1 MSIQIPEPPDFEA
14 MSAQAEKSAE
24 QRTEIL
30 ALIGNLMFSWSNN
43 ESVFIHYLM
52 TLLETDFTSAA
63 VTFLSLNTTRA
74 RLDLIRRL
82 ARTKIDDEDMLNNL
96 EKLISRFQRCTK
108 TRNDL
113 NHCIYQMNKK
123 GEITHTTV
131 LRISESKNDFKIA
144 TVRALDK
151 RRINEIT
158 GVIRRLTKL
167 NRDLWEFL
175 PKLEEKTAKK
185 S

>member
-1 MSIQIPEPPDFEA
+1 MNSQVPEPPDFDA
-14 MSAQAEKSAE
+14 ISLHAEKSAE

-43 ESVFIHYLM
+43 ESVFIYFLM
-52 TLLETDFTSAA
+52 VLLDTDFTSAA
-63 VTFLSLNTTRA
+63 ITFLSLNTTRA

-82 ARTKIDDEDMLNNL
+82 AKTKIGDEEVVDRL
-96 EKLISRFQRCTK
+96 ENLISRFQRCTR

-113 NHCIYQMNKK
+113 NHCIYQMNDH

-131 LRISESKNDFKIA
+131 LRISESKGDFKIA
-144 TVRALDK
+144 TVRALNK

-167 NRDLWEFL
+167 NRELWEFL
-175 PKLEEKTAKK
+175 AELKK
-185 S
+185 QTGTTL